1 LGVVRHY
8 SYMPRLPRLAFAGIP
23 HRITQ
28 RGNCRQKNYFRAEDD
43 RLYLQLLKDY
53 ARHHGVAVLS
63 YCRMLNDIHFGLC
76 PSPWR
81 RRPQLLPN
89 AQ

>member
-1 LGVVRHY
+1 
-8 SYMPRLPRLAFAGIP
+8 MPRLPRLAFAGIP

-63 YCRMLNDIHFGLC
+63 YCRMLNDIHFGQRGRANGVDDLV
-76 PSPWR
+76 PLSGNSTYR
-81 RRPQLLPN
+81 LL
-89 AQ
+89 